1 MGMFD
6 TVLVK
11 DKLIKPLVDKDIF
24 EAIQQDIEEGFL
36 SFQTKDLEN
45 CLFCYKIDEDKKL
58 MEQRYGFIEDET
70 EPLGGRTD
78 LQKPTHDTRTT
89 YIEFYDALG
98 QVGEDSIFIT
108 FKAHI
113 VKGEIQDIS
122 VLQIERSNI
131 KEMQENGKK
140 IQERWAKIR
149 STPEWRLW
157 NFINNI
163 EWKINRFFYPVS
175 RKYSSFKIYLRQKAE
190 SKFPDENS
198 SGW

>member
-24 EAIQQDIEEGFL
+24 EAIQRDIEDSFL

-70 EPLGGRTD
+70 EPLGGRTE
-78 LQKPTHDTRTT
+78 KKEATHDTRTT

-98 QVGEDSIFIT
+98 QVGEDSVFIT

-113 VKGEIQDIS
+113 VKGEVQDIS
-122 VLQIERSNI
+122 VFEIERTNI
-131 KEMQENGKK
+131 KEMEENGKK

-157 NFINNI
+157 DFINNI

-175 RKYSSFKIYLRQKAE
+175 RKYSSFKTYLRQKAE
-190 SKFPDENS
+190 SKYPDENS
-198 SGW
+198 CSW

>member
-1 MGMFD
+1 MFD

>member
-1 MGMFD
+1 MFD

-58 MEQRYGFIEDET
+58 MEQRYGFIEE
-70 EPLGGRTD
+70 ETD

-113 VKGEIQDIS
+113 VKGEVQDIS

-157 NFINNI
+157 DFINNI

-175 RKYSSFKIYLRQKAE
+175 RKYSSFKMYLRQKAE

-198 SGW
+198 SSW

>member
-1 MGMFD
+1 MFD

-11 DKLIKPLVDKDIF
+11 DQLIKPLVDKDIF
-24 EAIQQDIEEGFL
+24 EALQKDVEDGFL

-78 LQKPTHDTRTT
+78 FQKPTHDTRTT

-98 QVGEDSIFIT
+98 EVGEDSIFIT

-113 VKGEIQDIS
+113 VKGEVQDIS
-122 VLQIERSNI
+122 VLQIERTNI
-131 KEMQENGKK
+131 KEQQEATKK

-157 NFINNI
+157 DFINNI

-198 SGW
+198 SSW

>member
-1 MGMFD
+1 MFD

-24 EAIQQDIEEGFL
+24 EAIQQDLEEGFL

-70 EPLGGRTD
+70 D

-98 QVGEDSIFIT
+98 EVGEDSIFIT

-113 VKGEIQDIS
+113 VKGEVQDIS
-122 VLQIERSNI
+122 VLQIERTNI
-131 KEMQENGKK
+131 KEQQEATKK

-157 NFINNI
+157 DFINNI

-198 SGW
+198 CSR

>member
-11 DKLIKPLVDKDIF
+11 DQLIKPLVDKDIF
-24 EAIQQDIEEGFL
+24 EAIQKDVEDGFL

-58 MEQRYGFIEDET
+58 MQQRYGFIEDET
-70 EPLGGRTD
+70 EPLGGRTE
-78 LQKPTHDTRTT
+78 LQEATHDTRTT
-89 YIEFYDALG
+89 YIEFYDGLG
-98 QVGEDSIFIT
+98 EVGEDNIFIT

-113 VKGEIQDIS
+113 VKGEVQDIS
-122 VLQIERSNI
+122 VFQIERTNI
-131 KEMQENGKK
+131 KEMEENGKK

-157 NFINNI
+157 HFINNI

-198 SGW
+198 SSW

>member
-1 MGMFD
+1 MFD

-58 MEQRYGFIEDET
+58 MEQRYGFIEE
-70 EPLGGRTD
+70 ETD

-113 VKGEIQDIS
+113 VKGEVQDIS

-157 NFINNI
+157 DFINDI
-163 EWKINRFFYPVS
+163 EWKIKKFFYPVS
-175 RKYSSFKIYLRQKAE
+175 RKYSSFKMYLRQKAE

-198 SGW
+198 CSR

>member
-1 MGMFD
+1 MFD

-11 DKLIKPLVDKDIF
+11 DQLIKPLVDKDIF
-24 EAIQQDIEEGFL
+24 EALQKDVEDGFL

-78 LQKPTHDTRTT
+78 FQKPTHDTRTT

-98 QVGEDSIFIT
+98 EVGEDSIFIT

-113 VKGEIQDIS
+113 VKGEVQDIS
-122 VLQIERSNI
+122 VLQIERTNI
-131 KEMQENGKK
+131 KEQQEATKK

-149 STPEWRLW
+149 STLEWRLW
-157 NFINNI
+157 HFINNI

-198 SGW
+198 SSW

>member
-1 MGMFD
+1 MFD

-11 DKLIKPLVDKDIF
+11 DQLIKPLVDKDIF
-24 EAIQQDIEEGFL
+24 EALQKDVEDGFL

-78 LQKPTHDTRTT
+78 FQKPTHDTRTT

-98 QVGEDSIFIT
+98 EVGEDSIFIT

-113 VKGEIQDIS
+113 VKGEVQDIS
-122 VLQIERSNI
+122 VLQIERTNI
-131 KEMQENGKK
+131 KEQQEATKK

-149 STPEWRLW
+149 STLEWRLW
-157 NFINNI
+157 HFINNI

-190 SKFPDENS
+190 SKYPDENS
-198 SGW
+198 SSW

>member
-1 MGMFD
+1 MFD

-58 MEQRYGFIEDET
+58 MEQRYGFIEE
-70 EPLGGRTD
+70 ETD

-98 QVGEDSIFIT
+98 QVGEDSVFIT

-113 VKGEIQDIS
+113 VKGEVQDIS

-175 RKYSSFKIYLRQKAE
+175 HKYSSFKIHLRQKAE
-190 SKFPDENS
+190 SKFPDEDISNR
-198 SGW
+198 

>member
-1 MGMFD
+1 MFD

-24 EAIQQDIEEGFL
+24 EAIQQDIEDGFL

-58 MEQRYGFIEDET
+58 MEQRYGFEDET
-70 EPLGGRTD
+70 ERFGGKTD
-78 LQKPTHDTRTT
+78 FQKPTHDTRTA

-98 QVGEDSIFIT
+98 QVGEDNIFIT
-108 FKAHI
+108 FKAHV
-113 VKGEIQDIS
+113 VKGEVQDIS
-122 VLQIERSNI
+122 VLEIERTNI
-131 KEMQENGKK
+131 KEMQENSKK

-157 NFINNI
+157 NFLNDI
-163 EWKINRFFYPVS
+163 EWKINRFFYPIS
-175 RKYSSFKIYLRQKAE
+175 RKYCSFKIFLREKAE
-190 SKFPDENS
+190 SKYPDENS
-198 SGW
+198 CSR

>member
-1 MGMFD
+1 MFD

-24 EAIQQDIEEGFL
+24 EAIQQDLEEGFL

-70 EPLGGRTD
+70 D

-98 QVGEDSIFIT
+98 RVGEDSIFIT

-113 VKGEIQDIS
+113 VKGEVQDIS
-122 VLQIERSNI
+122 VLQIERTNI
-131 KEMQENGKK
+131 KEQQEATKK

-157 NFINNI
+157 DFINNI

-198 SGW
+198 CSR

>member
-1 MGMFD
+1 MFD

-24 EAIQQDIEEGFL
+24 EAIQQDLEEGFL

-45 CLFCYKIDEDKKL
+45 ALFCYKIDEDKKL
-58 MEQRYGFIEDET
+58 MEQRYGFAEDEAN
-70 EPLGGRTD
+70 

-113 VKGEIQDIS
+113 VKGEVQDIS
-122 VLQIERSNI
+122 VLQIERTNI

-157 NFINNI
+157 DFINNF
-163 EWKINRFFYPVS
+163 EWKIKRFFYPIS
-175 RKYSSFKIYLRQKAE
+175 RRYSSFKTYLRQKAE
-190 SKFPDENS
+190 SKYPDENS
-198 SGW
+198 CSR

>member
-1 MGMFD
+1 MFD

-11 DKLIKPLVDKDIF
+11 DLLIKPLVDKDIF

-113 VKGEIQDIS
+113 VKGEVQDIS

-175 RKYSSFKIYLRQKAE
+175 RKYSSFKIHLRQKAE
-190 SKFPDENS
+190 SKYPDENS

>member
-1 MGMFD
+1 MFD

-24 EAIQQDIEEGFL
+24 EAIQQDIEDGFL

-70 EPLGGRTD
+70 D

-98 QVGEDSIFIT
+98 RVGEDSIFIT

-113 VKGEIQDIS
+113 VKGEVQDIS
-122 VLQIERSNI
+122 VLQIERTNI
-131 KEMQENGKK
+131 KEQQEATKK

-157 NFINNI
+157 DFINNI

-198 SGW
+198 CSR

>member
-1 MGMFD
+1 MFD

-11 DKLIKPLVDKDIF
+11 DLLIKPLVDKDIF
-24 EAIQQDIEEGFL
+24 EAIQKDVEDGFL

-58 MEQRYGFIEDET
+58 MEQRYGFIEEET
-70 EPLGGRTD
+70 D
-78 LQKPTHDTRTT
+78 FQKPTHDTRTT

-113 VKGEIQDIS
+113 VKGEVQDIS
-122 VLQIERSNI
+122 VLQIERTNI
-131 KEMQENGKK
+131 KEMEENGKK

-157 NFINNI
+157 HFINNI

-198 SGW
+198 SSW

>member
-24 EAIQQDIEEGFL
+24 EAIQRDIEDGFL

-45 CLFCYKIDEDKKL
+45 CLSCYKIDEDKKL
-58 MEQRYGFIEDET
+58 MEQRYGFIENET
-70 EPLGGRTD
+70 S

-113 VKGEIQDIS
+113 VKGEVQDIS
-122 VLQIERSNI
+122 VLEIERTNI
-131 KEMQENGKK
+131 KEMQENGRK

-157 NFINNI
+157 DFINDF
-163 EWKINRFFYPVS
+163 EWKIKRFFYPIS
-175 RKYSSFKIYLRQKAE
+175 RRYSSFKMSLRKKAE
-190 SKFPDENS
+190 SKFPDEDTS
-198 SGW
+198 SR

>member
-24 EAIQQDIEEGFL
+24 EAIQRDIEDSFL

-58 MEQRYGFIEDET
+58 MEQRYGFIRDET
-70 EPLGGRTD
+70 ERWGGRNE
-78 LQKPTHDTRTT
+78 LQEATHDTRTT

-98 QVGEDSIFIT
+98 RVGEDSVFIT

-113 VKGEIQDIS
+113 VKGEVQDIS
-122 VLQIERSNI
+122 VLEIERTNI
-131 KEMQENGKK
+131 KEMEENGKK

-157 NFINNI
+157 DFINNI

-175 RKYSSFKIYLRQKAE
+175 RKYSSFKMSLRKKAE
-190 SKFPDENS
+190 SKYPDENS
-198 SGW
+198 SSW